1 MFTNNIFFVLFLIIL
16 LFVCINFLPYNHIVL
31 GSGDNDDNDDE
42 NNNNNN
48 NDIKEK
54 EEKEKDDGD
63 DDDVPFILPVPFP

>member
-16 LFVCINFLPYNHIVL
+16 LFVCINFLPYNHNAL
-31 GSGDNDDNDDE
+31 GNGDNDDNADE
-42 NNNNNN
+42 DNN

-54 EEKEKDDGD
+54 AEQEKDDGD